1 MVVEHPPYL
10 SQNDVVMWMVE
21 ADPLLRST
29 IVGITVLDHAPS
41 WDQVTRRVER
51 VTRHVP
57 ALRERVMRV
66 PLHPT
71 MLRWAVDPSFDL
83 GYHLRHLVLP
93 PPGTMDELLA
103 FARKS
108 AATGFDKDRPLWE
121 FTLVEGLEG
130 GRAAFVMKAH
140 HVLTDG
146 IGAVQLAAYLFDFE
160 PDADPDGKEPPPAVV
175 ARDQGTF
182 DQLREI
188 VEHDIDGVVDFA
200 RTSVRSVVPSLLHA
214 LRHPGEAVTET
225 VEMARSV
232 GRALAPVFDT
242 KSPVM
247 TGRQMINRFSTYEV
261 PLSALKTASKAAG
274 GTVNDGFL
282 AGITGGLR
290 LYHEHHGAE
299 IEDLRVAMP
308 ISMRSD
314 HHEAGGNHVTVMRFS
329 VPAGIADPAERI
341 RALHAVAADVRAEPA
356 LPYSEALYSAVNLMP
371 RAMVGSMLKHIDF
384 LASNVPG
391 VPIPMYLAGAEVLR
405 YYPFG
410 PTAGSSVN
418 ITLMSYREL
427 CCIGVNTDTAAIP
440 DHEVFL
446 DCLDRGFAEVL
457 TLAPA

>member
-29 IVGITVLDHAPS
+29 IVGITVLDHAPD
-41 WDQVTRRVER
+41 WEQVSRRMER

-57 ALRERVMRV
+57 ALREHVVRV

-71 MLRWAVDPSFDL
+71 MLQWEPDPSFDL
-83 GYHLRHLVLP
+83 GYHLRRLVLP
-93 PPGTMDELLA
+93 PPGTMDDLLA

-130 GRAAFVMKAH
+130 ERAAFVMKAH

-160 PDADPDGKEPPPAVV
+160 PDADPDGDEPPPAVV
-175 ARDQGTF
+175 AKPSGTL

-188 VEHDIDGVVDFA
+188 VEHDVDGVVDFA
-200 RTSVRSVVPSLLHA
+200 RKNLRSVIPSLLHA
-214 LRHPGEAVTET
+214 VRHPRETATET
-225 VEMARSV
+225 VELARSV
-232 GRALAPVFDT
+232 GRSLAPVFDT

-247 TGRQMINRFSTYEV
+247 TGRQLINRFNTYEV
-261 PLSALKTASKAAG
+261 SLGALKAAAKAAG

-290 LYHEHHGAE
+290 IYHEHHGAE

-308 ISMRSD
+308 ISIRSD
-314 HHEAGGNHVTVMRFS
+314 QHQAGGNHVTVMRFT
-329 VPAGIADPAERI
+329 VPAGIRDPAERI
-341 RALHAVAADVRAEPA
+341 QALHEVAARVRA
-356 LPYSEALYSAVNLMP
+356 
-371 RAMVGSMLKHIDF
+371 
-384 LASNVPG
+384 
-391 VPIPMYLAGAEVLR
+391 
-405 YYPFG
+405 
-410 PTAGSSVN
+410 
-418 ITLMSYREL
+418 
-427 CCIGVNTDTAAIP
+427 
-440 DHEVFL
+440 
-446 DCLDRGFAEVL
+446 
-457 TLAPA
+457 